1 MKILALRFKNINAL
15 KGDFKVDFT
24 QPPLSE
30 AGLFAITGPTG
41 SGKTTLL
48 DVMCLALYNQ
58 VPRLGRISKN
68 TIEQSG
74 AILTRHT
81 QEAYAEVT
89 YACHKGT
96 FTSRWSISTART
108 GNLRDYEMQISRED
122 GSLVDL
128 KKSEV
133 PATNESLIGLTYDQ
147 FIRSTLLAQGSFAK
161 FLTSTKDERSALL
174 EQITGT
180 HIYRQL
186 GRMAY
191 ERYKAV
197 GDKLHDLR
205 VSRETLLTDKASDKD
220 LADWQ
225 QQQQRLGQ
233 QERVVREELKSL
245 DALLEKWKHYHALK
259 EDHTALFQQKQ
270 IAEAAWNEFTE
281 QEGKQLDQHE
291 ALIPLQDELQGWRE
305 QRQQIQEKE
314 QALQRVI
321 QSVEMQ
327 QQEQKDIRLAAE
339 KLLDQ
344 PLSDETVV
352 PKLTALAEEVQRLEK
367 EREEQA
373 SVYKHARELARQ
385 ALAPSSLDWNGRIE
399 EGTLRFFRQKK
410 DKLANSIR
418 TLEEKLPTD
427 YAVRPQASREQLDQV
442 MWQLKEWEQLEQTI
456 IQAQQER
463 SALQETIAQREK
475 ELAILPNQ
483 LNVAK
488 QALMI
493 AEKEVQ
499 RLEAEQEVKRLQQEL
514 SELRQQLQ
522 KDEPCPLCG
531 STDHPF
537 AEHQPDKAPVNQA
550 LANARQQTKE
560 KQEVVWQLEAKQ
572 QQLQERNVE
581 ENQKLEKGE
590 QALQEQ
596 QAQLKAVQQRLGE
609 PWVSKGWQEG
619 QQQVAQ
625 WREDIGLLQE
635 WWVDFKALKGIVPQ
649 LEKMAAAKKK
659 GETLKVEIEALYRGP
674 NVHRDTGALINQW
687 TDLQGQI
694 KNARI
699 QLEQVKEAEQK
710 ARQVWSAIHAE
721 VSAAVQTLGYEKV
734 EEALAH
740 WLPTE
745 TWRQW
750 QTKRD
755 TLQGRLKDIQ
765 SQLTA
770 LQQQL
775 DKQAKGLSQK
785 TEATL
790 QQEQTVQRSQLE
802 RVVEEKQKVD
812 ASIHA
817 QEQLQQRLA
826 QIEAEMKQEEAA
838 NEKWRLLNTYIGD
851 AKGKGFA
858 EFAQALTL
866 KQLTLL
872 ANERLQQ
879 LTKRYWIDTPEDSEE
894 DTLIVID
901 RDMGDERRSVKTL
914 SGGETFLVSLA
925 LALALSDLAAQSVK
939 IESIFIDEGFGT
951 LDPEVLDQTLDVL
964 ERLQLQDNKTIGI
977 ISHVA
982 ALKERITTQIQ
993 LQQDGQGLSRLEV
1006 V

>member
-1 MKILALRFKNINAL
+1 MKLLSIRFKNINAL
-15 KGDFKVDFT
+15 KGKHEVDFT
-24 QPPLSE
+24 APPLSE

-48 DVMCLALYNQ
+48 DVICLALYNQ
-58 VPRLGRISKN
+58 VPRLGKISKN
-68 TIEQSG
+68 TIEQAG

-81 QEAYAEVT
+81 DEAMAEVT
-89 YACHKGT
+89 YTCSKGT
-96 FTSRWSISTART
+96 YTSRWSISTART
-108 GNLRDYEMQISRED
+108 GNLRDYEMQISRAGGD
-122 GSLVDL
+122 LLDL
-128 KKSEV
+128 KKREV

-205 VSRETLLTDKASDKD
+205 VSRDTLLEDKASEQE

-225 QQQQRLGQ
+225 QQQLRLGQ
-233 QERVVREELKSL
+233 QERAVREELKSL
-245 DALLEKWKHYHALK
+245 DTLLEKWKNYHALQ
-259 EDHTALFQQKQ
+259 EDRAALVQQQQTA
-270 IAEAAWNEFTE
+270 EVAWNEFAE
-281 QEGKQLDQHE
+281 QEGKQLERHE
-291 ALIPLQDELQGWRE
+291 ALLPVQDKLQAWRE
-305 QRQQIQEKE
+305 QRQQIREKE
-314 QALQRVI
+314 QALQRAI
-321 QSVEMQ
+321 QSVERQ
-327 QQEQKDIRLAAE
+327 QQQQKDIRLAAE

-352 PKLTALAEEVQRLEK
+352 PKLSALAEEVQRLEK

-373 SVYKHARELARQ
+373 SAYKHARELAKQ

-410 DKLANSIR
+410 DKLAHSIR

-427 YAVRPQASREQLDQV
+427 YAVRPQAAREQLDQV
-442 MWQLKEWEQLEQTI
+442 MWQLKEWEQLEQSI
-456 IQAQQER
+456 LEVQQER
-463 SALQETIAQREK
+463 MALQETIAQREK
-475 ELAILPNQ
+475 DLAGLPNQ
-483 LNVAK
+483 LKAAQ
-488 QALMI
+488 QALVV

-514 SELRQQLQ
+514 TDLRQQLQ

-537 AEHQPDKAPVNQA
+537 VEHQPDKAPVNQA
-550 LANARQQTKE
+550 LATARQQAKE
-560 KQEVVWQLEAKQ
+560 KQEALWQLEAKQ

-590 QALQEQ
+590 QALHKH
-596 QAQLKAVQQRLGE
+596 QAQLAVVQQRLGE
-609 PWVSKGWQEG
+609 PWVTNGWQKG
-619 QQQVAQ
+619 QQQVAE
-625 WREDIGLLQE
+625 WREDVGLLQE
-635 WWVDFKALKGIVPQ
+635 WWVDFKAVKDIVPQ
-649 LEKMAAAKKK
+649 LEKMTAAKKT
-659 GETLKVEIEALYRGP
+659 GETLKTQIEARYRGH
-674 NVHRDTGALINQW
+674 NVQRDTGALISQW
-687 TDLQGQI
+687 TDLQGQM
-694 KNARI
+694 KNASL
-699 QLEQVKEAEQK
+699 QLELAKEAEQK

-721 VSAAVQTLGYEKV
+721 ASAAVQALGYEKV

-745 TWRQW
+745 TWQQW

-755 TLQGRLKDIQ
+755 ALQGRLKDIR
-765 SQLTA
+765 SQLMA

-775 DKQAKGLSQK
+775 DKQAKGLSEK
-785 TEATL
+785 SEETL
-790 QQEQTVQRSQLE
+790 QQEQAVQQSQLE
-802 RVVEEKQKVD
+802 QVVEEKQKVD

-826 QIEAEMKQEEAA
+826 QIEAEMKQEAAA
-838 NEKWRLLNTYIGD
+838 NEKWRMLNAYIGD
-851 AKGKGFA
+851 AKGKRFA

-866 KQLTLL
+866 KQLSLL

-879 LTKRYWIDTPEDSEE
+879 LTSRYLIDTPEEGED
-894 DTLIVID
+894 DTLIIID

-993 LQQDGQGLSRLEV
+993 LQQDGQGLSKLEIV
-1006 V
+1006 